1 MKPLLLLLLAFGL
14 LSGCAGNKALHAPS
28 LPAPAI
34 PSIDG
39 FISEEM
45 EARHIP
51 GLALAIAV
59 DGRIHY
65 AKGYGLADLERREP
79 VRVDTPFLV
88 ASITKM
94 FTATA
99 TMLLVQ
105 DGKLRLDAPIG
116 EHLGDLP
123 ALWRP
128 VTPRQL
134 LAHTAGLSSFT
145 AHEKA
150 PCGSRPEESEY
161 TQPDVLAEV
170 ACLPL
175 DFEPGSDWS
184 YSDTGYFVLGL
195 LIEKVSG
202 LSYEE
207 FLRRSIFKPL
217 GMASTRLLGD
227 GDGRATGYSWDG
239 ARLERGPVLSPVVEG
254 PSGGLVSTAL
264 DLAKFDGA
272 LARGELLP
280 LPVLETMWQ
289 PAPVGTARYGLGFG
303 LRPVGGRRQVGHTGG
318 GPAAATSFA
327 RFLDDGFTVIVLA
340 NANQPQGKIQ
350 EIVAGVANLW
360 RAQRDSNP
368 QPSDPKSDALSD

>member
-1 MKPLLLLLLAFGL
+1 
-14 LSGCAGNKALHAPS
+14 
-28 LPAPAI
+28 
-34 PSIDG
+34 
-39 FISEEM
+39 M

-51 GLALAIAV
+51 GLALAIVV

-65 AKGYGLADLERREP
+65 AKGYGLADLERRQPARE
-79 VRVDTPFLV
+79 DTPFLV

-105 DGKLRLDAPIG
+105 DGSIRLDAPVG
-116 EHLGDLP
+116 DYLGDIP

-134 LAHTAGLSSFT
+134 LNHTAGLNSYS
-145 AHEKA
+145 AHEVA
-150 PCGSRPEESEY
+150 PCGSRPDDDSY
-161 TQPDVLAEV
+161 TQQDVIAEV

-175 DFEPGSDWS
+175 DFEPGGDWS

-202 LSYEE
+202 LAYEE
-207 FLRRSIFKPL
+207 FLRRRILTPL
-217 GMASTRLLGD
+217 GMGATRLMGKIGVD
-227 GDGRATGYSWDG
+227 DGRATGYSWTG
-239 ARLERGPVLSPVVEG
+239 ELLERGPVLSPVVEG
-254 PSGGLVSTAL
+254 PVGGLVSTVR

-272 LARGELLP
+272 LARGDLLP
-280 LPVLETMWQ
+280 LSVLETMWR
-289 PAPVGTARYGLGFG
+289 PVEVGTARYGLGFG

-327 RFLDDGFTVIVLA
+327 RFLDDGFTIIVLT

-350 EIVAGVANLW
+350 ELVAGVADAW